1 MTEKCIIKKE
11 QDKTPKEEINEVK
24 ISNLQDKL
32 FRVMIIKVFEE
43 LGRGMDKQEDI
54 RNFNKVLER

>member
-32 FRVMIIKVFEE
+32 LRVMIIMVLEE
-43 LGRGMDKQEDI
+43 LGRGMDKQ
-54 RNFNKVLER
+54 